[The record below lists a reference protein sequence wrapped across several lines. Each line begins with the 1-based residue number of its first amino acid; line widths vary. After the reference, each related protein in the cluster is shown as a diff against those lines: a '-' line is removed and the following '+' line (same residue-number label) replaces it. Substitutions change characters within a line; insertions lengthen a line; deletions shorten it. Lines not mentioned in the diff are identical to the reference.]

1 MFRTRLTFFRKE
13 SLRSTVYKERE
24 RFESN
29 EGEFLSFFSGIF
41 FFDTLLGMAPDWGKN
56 AIMTEF
62 TRRHILKEIKVINYS
77 YKDN

>member
-41 FFDTLLGMAPDWGKN
+41 FDTLLGMAPDWGKN

-62 TRRHILKEIKVINYS
+62 TRRHILKEINVINYI